1 MSRMSSFSSSWR
13 RCLQTV
19 PPLHTAHSDTLT
31 LLTWTAHKREQR
43 AAANSQSL
51 YLSFTFNSSNCKG
64 IVETTDI
71 AFPSLSSLDLAL
83 LSNMW
88 MHSPPASQTDK
99 LLSFFCFLYLHIIP
113 DLKLP
118 LALQQKEDTHQSL
131 QLKFSSVRYS
141 LDKKIQFGRLWRLQ
155 IQSDTDRCRGFY
167 LRLCKHNLASNCV
180 EHKTRISDSN
190 SLSSC
195 SLHFP
200 FSLTI
205 IPPWYT
211 TNTHFSSCV
220 LACSSLTSACTLST
234 WSSSFLMVYM
244 SCCFSSNSIAAAEF
258 TLSNAWHLTKEGKRR
273 KTLDLSR
280 SPFPD
285 GFGTRASHKKNL

>member
-43 AAANSQSL
+43 AAANSQPL
-51 YLSFTFNSSNCKG
+51 YFSFTFNSSNCKG

-83 LSNMW
+83 LSNLW

-200 FSLTI
+200 FSQ
-205 IPPWYT
+205 
-211 TNTHFSSCV
+211 
-220 LACSSLTSACTLST
+220 
-234 WSSSFLMVYM
+234 
-244 SCCFSSNSIAAAEF
+244 
-258 TLSNAWHLTKEGKRR
+258 
-273 KTLDLSR
+273 
-280 SPFPD
+280 
-285 GFGTRASHKKNL
+285 